1 MRRISTPRHGRLW
14 AVLLSCV
21 LLAQWLALAHSV
33 VHPGGQAGLRLQL
46 AQAGAPDLLQQLDAD
61 HAAGSADCLALDQLC
76 HGAPDA
82 AEPALPLLQLLAQPA
97 PGAAQSATPR
107 TPWRRQLAR
116 APPVLA

>member
-1 MRRISTPRHGRLW
+1 MRRTSTPRRGRLW

-33 VHPGGQAGLRLQL
+33 VHPGGRQVQL
-46 AQAGAPDLLQQLDAD
+46 HAPALGSVLQQLDSD

-76 HGAPDA
+76 HGAPGA
-82 AEPALPLLQLLAQPA
+82 AVAAPPLLQVLAQPA
-97 PGAAQSATPR
+97 PVAPRSATLP
-107 TPWRRQLAR
+107 TPWRRQQAR